1 MLYYA
6 DLIIPGT
13 EKNERK
19 RKETTEKKFDSHYI
33 KHIYIY
39 RISRNSNSLTES
51 REAEIASK
59 TLLLHEY
66 MLSTNLTVLVLQIA
80 M

>member
-19 RKETTEKKFDSHYI
+19 RKETTEKKFDSQNIQYMYI
-33 KHIYIY
+33 GY
-39 RISRNSNSLTES
+39 LET
-51 REAEIASK
+51 
-59 TLLLHEY
+59 
-66 MLSTNLTVLVLQIA
+66 QIA
-80 M
+80 